1 MMQYL
6 TSILNMVSQFSLHL
20 TYIEPT
26 YIWIHCNM
34 IIITLYVSFLN
45 TCKRCRLF
53 KKKAVLYET
62 PKYLHIFTIYTFK
75 KPHLTAT
82 SLF

>member
-6 TSILNMVSQFSLHL
+6 TSILKMVSQFSLHL

-45 TCKRCRLF
+45 TCKRCRLLF
-53 KKKAVLYET
+53 LKSSVIWNAKVLTYI
-62 PKYLHIFTIYTFK
+62 YNLHV
-75 KPHLTAT
+75 
-82 SLF
+82 